1 MLNNSIKS
9 MRGIVNKKD
18 IVNYIPSN
26 DYAREILL
34 YKCDLN
40 YIDYML
46 DDSLFQIRCLKEE
59 YKLNFSEFYSN
70 EMFMMQ
76 LEKIEAIELKL
87 KKQSIELKNLR
98 NKYEQ
103 TIDKNNQKIL
113 KIKEMSS
120 K

>member
-9 MRGIVNKKD
+9 MRGIVTKKT

-26 DYAREILL
+26 DYAKAIIANRS
-34 YKCDLN
+34 DLN

-70 EMFMMQ
+70 EMFAMQ
-76 LEKIEAIELKL
+76 FEKIEAIELKL
-87 KKQSIELKNLR
+87 KKQSMELKNLR

-103 TIDKNNQKIL
+103 TLNKNNQKIL
-113 KIKEMSS
+113 KIKEMSNR
-120 K
+120 